1 MDCIRQL
8 ASSIACLSQ
17 GFKVP
22 ATTGVQRK
30 DRRVKSAE
38 VPTNVKEVVARF
50 ALFSP
55 LMLDVCAQNPLSMK
69 HFHEVLA
76 GNVHERSL
84 K

>member
-1 MDCIRQL
+1 MACIRQL

-38 VPTNVKEVVARF
+38 VPTNVKEVVTLLVKSGPLNFQEPRSSW
-50 ALFSP
+50 LPITVPVSP
-55 LMLDVCAQNPLSMK
+55 AIPGEGVCY
-69 HFHEVLA
+69 
-76 GNVHERSL
+76 
-84 K
+84 